1 MTPRTTLL
9 TPTQTFLQ
17 ALTSPPTSPTYIS
30 TLLSTFTIQPTPL
43 IHEHGLPQLAPFLG
57 RSFTGTDGIARYF
70 ELLAE
75 HLSISDMSFEP
86 EDSWLVDDDCM
97 AVVLRGRARF
107 TWKGQ
112 GQGWDETFIYRIA
125 LAEEIGADVGES
137 VDMARTGVSTTTLGG
152 KTEKVEGKGTLKVC
166 EYRVW
171 ADTGAAYLARMGRLG
186 DLLGEKG
193 GVEGIYFRDGEGN
206 AEMEQRK
213 MEGRETRGS
222 LNRKRS
228 GSQDV
233 LGAGL
238 SVYGSCG

>member
-1 MTPRTTLL
+1 
-9 TPTQTFLQ
+9 
-17 ALTSPPTSPTYIS
+17 
-30 TLLSTFTIQPTPL
+30 
-43 IHEHGLPQLAPFLG
+43 
-57 RSFTGTDGIARYF
+57 
-70 ELLAE
+70 
-75 HLSISDMSFEP
+75 MSFEN
-86 EDSWLVDDDCM
+86 EEAWLVDDDCM

-107 TWKGQ
+107 TWKGKTADGVTGGG

-125 LAEEIGADVGES
+125 LAEETGADVGEA
-137 VDMARTGVSTTTLGG
+137 VDMARTGVSTTPT
-152 KTEKVEGKGTLKVC
+152 TTPEGKPGKKAVAGRGQLKVC

-193 GVEGIYFRDGEGN
+193 GVEGIYFRDGDGEGDP
-206 AEMEQRK
+206 EMEERK
-213 MEGRETRGS
+213 MEGREMEGRETRGS